1 MFGYEEELQD
11 EIREL
16 KAENEKLKLRL
27 SDVSHSF
34 DKDISNEIDFFS
46 KQKEAMV
53 DVAMMM
59 FEDKLSSEDLIKLKK
74 SFERVWVNGLRYGLS
89 KNCD

>member
-1 MFGYEEELQD
+1 MKDKGHIQSFNEHEENLN
-11 EIREL
+11 I
-16 KAENEKLKLRL
+16 

-53 DVAMMM
+53 DTTMMM

-74 SFERVWVNGLRYGLS
+74 SFERVWENGLRYGLS

>member
-1 MFGYEEELQD
+1 MKDLKHIKRFNESEENLN
-11 EIREL
+11 I
-16 KAENEKLKLRL
+16 

-53 DVAMMM
+53 DTTMMM

-74 SFERVWVNGLRYGLS
+74 SFERVWENGLRYGLS

>member
-1 MFGYEEELQD
+1 MEESKNLEQNLD
-11 EIREL
+11 
-16 KAENEKLKLRL
+16 KSNEKLHI

-53 DVAMMM
+53 DTTMMM

-74 SFERVWVNGLRYGLS
+74 SFERVWENGLRYGLS

>member
-1 MFGYEEELQD
+1 MKSIID
-11 EIREL
+11 AM
-16 KAENEKLKLRL
+16 KDKNSDKKLHI

-46 KQKEAMV
+46 KQKEAMI
-53 DVAMMM
+53 DTTMML

-74 SFERVWVNGLRYGLS
+74 SFERVWENGLRYGLS

>member
-1 MFGYEEELQD
+1 MKDNKHIQSFNEHQ
-11 EIREL
+11 
-16 KAENEKLKLRL
+16 ENLNI

-46 KQKEAMV
+46 KQKEAMI
-53 DVAMMM
+53 DTTMMM

-74 SFERVWVNGLRYGLS
+74 SFERVWENGLRYGLS
-89 KNCD
+89 KNFD